1 MLLTVFILVELLRR
15 ERAAVNHD
23 RPACQGPT
31 IRGDVLSSATAE
43 SADGLLNP
51 ASAAVPTAA
60 HAGSRAAK
68 PCGISTSRTADAAN
82 AASERTTRNSPAGHR
97 EIVPNR
103 RLGADPRTGPRRSL
117 PRRPAPPPAA
127 AAPAL
132 DTGNSAGDDTGGHG
146 PSSAMP
152 GWHANVANG
161 RLRPGMPHCNTA
173 TGQIWAGKAAR
184 SLSAGSAAALA
195 PDRSL
200 ALKKIVDHAEVDP
213 RERQL
218 PEGQVPERIS
228 APLRDALYPL
238 LYPSARL
245 QSRLITPVPGRHIF
259 AGWPP
264 QTIADHPPC

>member
-1 MLLTVFILVELLRR
+1 M
-15 ERAAVNHD
+15 NHD

-31 IRGDVLSSATAE
+31 IRGDVLSCATAE
-43 SADGLLNP
+43 SDDGLLDP
-51 ASAAVPTAA
+51 ASAVVPIAA
-60 HAGSRAAK
+60 HAGLHAVK
-68 PCGISTSRTADAAN
+68 PCSINRNRTAAAGS
-82 AASERTTRNSPAGHR
+82 AASERTTRSSPDGHR

-103 RLGADPRTGPRRSL
+103 RLGADPRTEPRRPLPRRS
-117 PRRPAPPPAA
+117 APPPAA

-132 DTGNSAGDDTGGHG
+132 DTGNSAGGDTGGHG

-152 GWHANVANG
+152 GWHANAANG
-161 RLRPGMPHCNTA
+161 RLRPDMPGRSTA
-173 TGQIWAGKAAR
+173 PGHVRAGRVAR
-184 SLSAGSAAALA
+184 SLSAGSAAAVA

-200 ALKKIVDHAEVDP
+200 ALKKIVDHAELDP

-228 APLRDALYPL
+228 VPLRDALYPL

-245 QSRLITPVPGRHIF
+245 QSRLITPVPGRHIS
-259 AGWPP
+259 AGRPP